1 MLSCDLIMRHC
12 NYLGREELAHAM
24 EIVLGRPG
32 YVITL
37 TLEILGM
44 FGSLIALFIYM
55 TNCIIGMYSSI

>member
-12 NYLGREELAHAM
+12 NYLGREELSHAM
-24 EIVLGRPG
+24 EFVLGKTG
-32 YVITL
+32 YSITI

-55 TNCIIGMYSSI
+55 TNCLVGMYSA